1 MKNPA
6 EGGGGLPCCNAEP
19 QDKWKENNITNE
31 ISETTIPLT
40 SWNNKSFPQTREIH
54 LLEGKYFFSQ
64 H

>member
-31 ISETTIPLT
+31 ISETTI
-40 SWNNKSFPQTREIH
+40 SDK
-54 LLEGKYFFSQ
+54 LEQ
-64 H
+64 